1 MNVVES
7 QDRSIEE
14 IATDLDS
21 VRASIRRL
29 GLKATLY
36 FAVVVLIVI
45 LAFKPPNIFIALV
58 FPVVWLVLATLALK
72 ATEKTQQLLSFVIA
86 AQSVLLFYPLVLA
99 NGLLPAVLL
108 PLGFLVP
115 LSLSFGWLR
124 NTFLALA
131 VLSGFLVPF
140 SSTDY
145 DPAVWARL
153 MVTNVILGG
162 ALFALIRYVE
172 DLMVKNHDHVFRL
185 NRVLERERI
194 INDELLDKQQKQ
206 NQLFAIIGHELRTP
220 LASLK
225 MMQDAM
231 DLRQAGDFGPNI
243 CDTTDNLL
251 NIVDDLRS
259 VINPDQAHQSQVVV
273 DSPFDVVMR
282 TTKSLEGLYA
292 ERSVNVQVFSN
303 QLSHTGCLFN
313 AQALRQIITNLTK
326 NAAIHAEAN
335 TVWVD
340 LKATAR
346 GDEQIDVTL
355 RVEDNGKGIPDTLRS
370 SVFEAF
376 NRGETQ
382 ADGTGL
388 GLYVARDLTQR
399 LGGDVTYFDSDNGG
413 AGFTVTMTLNRHRD
427 AGLEETIEETVS
439 LQGQRI
445 LFAEDQK
452 TLQLLTMKLL
462 KDRGA
467 DVVVCDNGQQALDAY
482 RLGEFD
488 VVLTDM
494 MMPEMSGD
502 EFIRHLRDEG
512 FAGQIF
518 GLTAATIGQ
527 EVQTMLD
534 AGADAVFHKP
544 FKLNEMT
551 QAMMDFKTAQ

>member
-1 MNVVES
+1 MNAVDT
-7 QDRSIEE
+7 QDRSIDDLS
-14 IATDLDS
+14 INLDS
-21 VRASIRRL
+21 VRADIRRF
-29 GLKATLY
+29 GLKVTLY
-36 FAVVVLIVI
+36 CSVIVLMII
-45 LAFKPPNIFIALV
+45 LASQPPNIFIALV

-72 ATEKTQQLLSFVIA
+72 ATEKTQQFISTVILVP
-86 AQSVLLFYPLVLA
+86 SVLFFYPLVLV
-99 NGLLPAVLL
+99 NGILPAVLL

-115 LSLSFGWLR
+115 LTLCFGWVRL
-124 NTFLALA
+124 TFLVLA
-131 VLSGFLVPF
+131 VLAGFLVPF

-153 MVTNVILGG
+153 MVTNVILAG

-172 DLMVKNHDHVFRL
+172 DLMVKNQDHVFRL

-194 INDELLDKQQKQ
+194 INDELTDKQQKQ
-206 NQLFAIIGHELRTP
+206 SQLFAIIGHELRTP

-225 MMQDAM
+225 MMQDSM
-231 DLRQAGDFGPNI
+231 NLRQAGDFGPNI

-251 NIVDDLRS
+251 NIVNDLRS
-259 VINPDQAHQSQVVV
+259 VINPDEAHQSQAVV
-273 DSPFDVVMR
+273 DSPYDVVMR

-292 ERSVNVQVFSN
+292 ERSVNLQVSSN
-303 QLSHTGCLFN
+303 QLSNTGCLFN

-346 GDEQIDVTL
+346 GDEQIDMTL
-355 RVEDNGKGIPDTLRS
+355 RVEDNGKGIPETLRS

-388 GLYVARDLTQR
+388 GLYVVHDLAQR
-399 LGGDVTYFDSDNGG
+399 LGGNVVYFDSDNGG
-413 AGFTVTMTLNRHRD
+413 AGFNVTMTLNRHRD
-427 AGLEETIEETVS
+427 AVLEETIEETVS

-462 KDRGA
+462 KDSGA

-488 VVLTDM
+488 VVLTDL
-494 MMPEMSGD
+494 MMPEMSG
-502 EFIRHLRDEG
+502 EELIRHLREEG
-512 FAGQIF
+512 FVGQIF

-534 AGADAVFHKP
+534 AGADVVLHKP
-544 FKLNEMT
+544 FNLKEMT
-551 QAMMDFKTAQ
+551 QAMMGFKTAQ